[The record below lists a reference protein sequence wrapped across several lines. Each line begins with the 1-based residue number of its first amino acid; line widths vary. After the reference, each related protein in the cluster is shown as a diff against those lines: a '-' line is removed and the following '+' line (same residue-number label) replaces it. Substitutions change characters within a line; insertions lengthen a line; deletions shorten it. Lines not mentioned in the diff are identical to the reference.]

1 MDLVAGATGLVG
13 QRIALN
19 LRDEGRKV
27 RAIVRGG
34 VARAQAQPLV
44 AAGVE
49 VVNADLTRPET
60 LAPACAGVET
70 LVCTAT
76 SMPHGRDDG
85 LRRVD
90 RDGVL
95 SLIDAAERASVPKF
109 IYTSYSG
116 NIREESPLE
125 AAKRDCEIRLM
136 AGSMQGVILRPSYFM
151 EFWLSPML
159 DFDPANAS
167 ARIYGSGEA
176 KVSYIS
182 AYDVAAFAVAAVRR
196 NLDDWEV
203 LEMGGPEALSQLGA
217 VRIFERQLRTEF
229 KLDFVPVAALEQQ
242 HLSSDPLQQT
252 FAALMIA
259 YAKGDVIPQG
269 RANAERYGVRLR
281 SVAEYAATFR

>member
-1 MDLVAGATGLVG
+1 MDLVVGATGLVG